1 MPKKGYTHLAYEQRC
16 QIYTLLKR
24 GDSKSRIAKAIGVAM
39 STVSRELERNRG
51 KRGYRFKQAH
61 QKATSRRSK
70 VSTKKRKMTLDVQ
83 LYVEKMM
90 CERQWSPEQIAGRL
104 KASKIV
110 SISHESIY
118 QFVWKDKKKG
128 GVVYKHLR
136 RHGKKY
142 NKRGS
147 KLAGRGLIPGRVG
160 IEFRP
165 EIVEARSR
173 VGDFEGDTIVGVK
186 HRGAI
191 VSLVERKT
199 KVTRLAL
206 IPRAG
211 AEETH
216 EAMVVALTKLKKHV
230 LTITTDNGKEF
241 AKHADTA
248 KKLDA
253 DFFFANP
260 YHAWERGLNEN
271 TNGLVRQYFPKG
283 TDFTKIT
290 HSEIRDVEFLLNTRP
305 RKSLNFQ
312 TPHEVFFTSTG
323 IDLDYALRG

>member
-1 MPKKGYTHLAYEQRC
+1 MPEGYTHLAYEQRC

-24 GDSKSRIAKAIGVAM
+24 GDNKSQIASAIGADP
-39 STVSRELERNRG
+39 STINRELKRNSG

-61 QKATSRRSK
+61 QKATDRRTK
-70 VSTKKRKMTLDVQ
+70 ASTKKRKMTPDVQ
-83 LYVEKMM
+83 LYVEKMV

-104 KASKIV
+104 KASEAV
-110 SISHESIY
+110 SVSHESIY
-118 QFVWKDKKKG
+118 QFIWKDQKKG
-128 GVVYKHLR
+128 GRMYKHLR
-136 RHGKKY
+136 RRGKKY

-147 KLAGRGLIPGRVG
+147 KLAGRGLIPGRIG
-160 IEFRP
+160 IEHRP
-165 EIVEARSR
+165 EIVETRER
-173 VGDFEGDTIVGVK
+173 VGDFEGDTIAGVK

-206 IPRAG
+206 IPKAG

-216 EAMVVALTKLKKHV
+216 NAMITALTKLQKYV

-253 DFFFANP
+253 DCFFANP

>member
-24 GDSKSRIAKAIGVAM
+24 GDNESQIATAIEADP
-39 STVSRELERNRG
+39 TTINRELKRNRG
-51 KRGYRFKQAH
+51 RRGYRFKQAH
-61 QKATSRRSK
+61 KKATERRTK
-70 VSTKKRKMTLDVQ
+70 ASTRKRKMIPDVQ
-83 LYVEKMM
+83 LYVEKMI

-104 KASKIV
+104 KLSE
-110 SISHESIY
+110 SISVSHESIY
-118 QFVWKDKKKG
+118 RFVWKDQKEG
-128 GVVYKHLR
+128 GSLYKHLR
-136 RHGKKY
+136 RRGKKY

-147 KLAGRGLIPGRVG
+147 KLAGRGLIPGRIG
-160 IEFRP
+160 IECRP
-165 EIVEARSR
+165 EIVDTRER

-199 KVTRLAL
+199 KITRLAL
-206 IPRAG
+206 IPKAG

-216 EAMVVALTKLKKHV
+216 NAMVAALTKLQKHV

-241 AKHADTA
+241 AQHADTA

-253 DFFFANP
+253 DCFFANP

-290 HSEIRDVEFLLNTRP
+290 YSEIRDVEFLLNTRP

-312 TPHEVFFTSTG
+312 TPHEIFFASTG
-323 IDLDYALRG
+323 IDLDYALRC

>member
-24 GDSKSRIAKAIGVAM
+24 GDSKTEVAKAIGVDY
-39 STVSRELERNRG
+39 STVSREVKRNSG

-61 QKATSRRSK
+61 QKATARRSK
-70 VSTKKRKMTLDVQ
+70 VSGKTRKMTLEVR

-90 CERQWSPEQIAGRL
+90 CEQQWSPEQIAGRL
-104 KASKIV
+104 KVSGTA

-128 GVVYKHLR
+128 GSLYKNLR
-136 RHGKKY
+136 RCGKKY

-147 KLAGRGLIPGRVG
+147 KLAGRGLIPGRIG
-160 IEFRP
+160 IEHRP
-165 EIVEARSR
+165 EVVDTKDR

-199 KVTRLAL
+199 KITRLAL
-206 IPRAG
+206 IPKVG
-211 AEETH
+211 ANETH
-216 EAMVVALTKLKKHV
+216 SAMIAALSKLHKHV

-241 AKHADTA
+241 AKHADIA
-248 KKLDA
+248 KKLDV

-260 YHAWERGLNEN
+260 YHSWERGLNEN

-290 HSEIRDVEFLLNTRP
+290 HSEIRDIEYLLNTRP

-323 IDLDYALRG
+323 IHLDYALRG

>member
-70 VSTKKRKMTLDVQ
+70 ISTKKRKMTPNVQ
-83 LYVEKMM
+83 LYVEKMIR
-90 CERQWSPEQIAGRL
+90 EWQWSPEQIAGRL
-104 KASKIV
+104 KASKTV

-118 QFVWKDKKKG
+118 QFIWKDKRKG
-128 GVVYKHLR
+128 GVLYKNLR

-147 KLAGRGLIPGRVG
+147 KLAGRGLIPGRIG
-160 IEFRP
+160 IECRP
-165 EIVEARSR
+165 EVVTRKER
-173 VGDFEGDTIVGVK
+173 VGDFEADTIVGVK

-199 KVTRLAL
+199 KVTRLVL
-206 IPRAG
+206 IPKAG

-216 EAMVVALTKLKKHV
+216 NAMVAALTELKKHV
-230 LTITTDNGKEF
+230 LTITSDNGKEF
-241 AKHADTA
+241 AKHADTS

-290 HSEIRDVEFLLNTRP
+290 HSEIREVEFLLNTRP

-323 IDLDYALRG
+323 TNLNYALRG

>member
-1 MPKKGYTHLAYEQRC
+1 MPEGYTHLAYEQRC
-16 QIYTLLKR
+16 QIYTLLRR
-24 GDSKSRIAKAIGVAM
+24 GDSKTQIAKAIGVDA
-39 STVSRELERNRG
+39 STISRELNRNCG

-61 QKATSRRSK
+61 QKAVLRRKK
-70 VSTKKRKMTLDVQ
+70 VSANGRKMTPSIQ
-83 LYVEKMM
+83 LFVEKMM
-90 CERQWSPEQIAGRL
+90 CERRWSPEQIAGRL
-104 KASKIV
+104 KVTEAI
-110 SISHESIY
+110 SISPEAIY
-118 QFVWKDKKKG
+118 QFIWKNKQKG
-128 GVVYKHLR
+128 GTIYKHLR

-147 KLAGRGLIPGRVG
+147 KLAGRGLIPGRIG

-165 EIVEARSR
+165 EIVLTKERI
-173 VGDFEGDTIVGVK
+173 GDFEGDTIVGVK
-186 HRGAI
+186 HKGAI

-206 IPRAG
+206 ISKAG

-216 EAMVVALTKLKKHV
+216 GAMVAALTKIQKHV

-248 KKLDA
+248 KSLEA
-253 DFFFANP
+253 QCFFANP
-260 YHAWERGLNEN
+260 YRSWERGLNEN

-290 HSEIRDVEFLLNTRP
+290 HGKIRDVEYLLNTRP

-312 TPHEVFFTSTG
+312 TPHEIFFASTG
-323 IDLDYALRG
+323 INLDYALRG

>member
-1 MPKKGYTHLAYEQRC
+1 MPEGYTHLAYEQRC

-24 GDSKSRIAKAIGVAM
+24 GDSKSRIATAIGVAV

-61 QKATSRRSK
+61 QKATFRRSK
-70 VSTKKRKMTLDVQ
+70 VSTKKRKMTLEVQ

-90 CERQWSPEQIAGRL
+90 RERQWSPEQIAGRL
-104 KASKIV
+104 KIIAAI
-110 SISHESIY
+110 SISHEAIY
-118 QFVWKDKKKG
+118 QFIWKDKRKG
-128 GVVYKHLR
+128 GVLYKNLR

-147 KLAGRGLIPGRVG
+147 KLAGRGLIPGRIG

-165 EIVEARSR
+165 EIVETRER

-186 HRGAI
+186 RKGAI
-191 VSLVERKT
+191 VSLVDRKT
-199 KVTRLAL
+199 KITRLAL

-211 AEETH
+211 AEEAH
-216 EAMVVALTKLKKHV
+216 SAIVAALTNIRKYV

-283 TDFTKIT
+283 TDFTKIA

-312 TPHEVFFTSTG
+312 TPHEVFFTNTG